1 MSPGASEAMK
11 DCLSGLVRREGF
23 LAATRYEVLALELI
37 LYSSPY
43 MEYMENIALSD
54 ESLLG

>member
-1 MSPGASEAMK
+1 MK